1 MKKILVFLVT
11 LMLALPVVAKDHK
24 GKGAGGARDEHVSEM
39 GMEKGKALAGTNE
52 KKAKEE
58 EEESS
63 EDGMKEKKEKKAKK
77 EKKSK

>member
-24 GKGAGGARDEHVSEM
+24 GKGAGGARDENVSEM

-58 EEESS
+58 EESS
-63 EDGMKEKKEKKAKK
+63 EDGVKEKKEKKAKK

>member
-58 EEESS
+58 EESS
-63 EDGMKEKKEKKAKK
+63 EDGVKEKKEKKAKK

>member
-1 MKKILVFLVT
+1 MKKILVLLVA

-58 EEESS
+58 EESS
-63 EDGMKEKKEKKAKK
+63 EDGVKEKKEKKAKK